1 MSGIA
6 LRKSDDG
13 SSERRRKL
21 RATPDVHLRAN
32 SGLERSENDGLKI
45 SGQIWI
51 YLLGA
56 ACQGPLAR
64 LRMGKGISVALLNEE
79 SQRLRSE
86 IAGCV
91 WTEGPGRR

>member
-1 MSGIA
+1 MVDA
-6 LRKSDDG
+6 R
-13 SSERRRKL
+13 
-21 RATPDVHLRAN
+21 HLSNGKQKAENNQKCGAN